1 MEELPSLTIAPL
13 ILSLALSYLL
23 HQVWLRSENIR
34 KKLRRQGVKGPKPTV
49 LYGSTQ
55 EMKRIQQELK
65 IVQMKDTNNYLPT
78 VFPHL
83 LLWRETYGPVFI
95 YSTGALEILHV
106 SDPEM
111 VKDIGHCTPSELG
124 KPNYLKNS
132 RKALFGGG
140 LFTLNGDEWSYQRKL
155 IAPEFFMDKIKGM
168 IELIEDAT
176 APLLESWERML
187 DNAGGNR
194 EIVVDDYLRKLSADI
209 IARVCFGSSFTR
221 GEEIFCKLRQLQK
234 AVSQQDA
241 LVGLSAFWKYL
252 PTRAN
257 REIRKLD
264 EEVRLLILD
273 VVKEHSNS
281 TGVNDLLSVIIDG
294 AQGWQLQGHNA
305 EDFIIGN
312 CKGMYFA
319 GHGTTAVTLIWCLM
333 LLAAHPDW
341 QERARAEAVEVCE
354 HQGAATLDVD
364 ALRQLKIITMVIQE
378 TLRLYPPASLMMREA
393 LMDVKIGNLDVPRG
407 TIIQVA
413 RSMLHQDKNAWG
425 PDVSEFRPG
434 RFANG
439 VAAAC
444 KPAHMYM
451 PFGHGPRTCI
461 GQNLAMVELKIV
473 LARLLS
479 RFTFA
484 PSPRYRHAPVFRLT
498 IEPGFGMPLLV
509 TRL

>member
-1 MEELPSLTIAPL
+1 MEELPALTIAL
-13 ILSLALSYLL
+13 VILSLVLSYLL
-23 HQVWLRSENIR
+23 HQVCLRSENIR

-49 LYGSTQ
+49 FFGNTK
-55 EMKRIQQELK
+55 EMKRIQQELQ
-65 IVQMKDTNNYLPT
+65 IVQTQDANNYLST
-78 VFPHL
+78 LFPHL

-106 SDPEM
+106 SDPEL

-124 KPNYLKNS
+124 KPNYLKRS

-140 LFTLNGDEWSYQRKL
+140 LFTLNGDEWAYQRKL
-155 IAPEFFMDKIKGM
+155 MAPEFIMDKIKGM

-176 APLLESWERML
+176 VPLLESWESIL
-187 DNAGGNR
+187 DNAGGSG
-194 EIVVDDYLRKLSADI
+194 EIAVDDYLRKLSADV

-221 GEEIFCKLRQLQK
+221 GEDIFCKLRQLQK

-252 PTRAN
+252 PTRAI
-257 REIRKLD
+257 REIGKLE

-273 VVKEHSNS
+273 VIKEHNNS
-281 TGVNDLLSVIIDG
+281 TDNDLLRVIIDG
-294 AQGWQLQGHNA
+294 AQGCHLQGREA

-319 GHGTTAVTLIWCLM
+319 GHGTTAVTMIWCLM
-333 LLAAHPDW
+333 LLAAHPEW
-341 QERARAEAVEVCE
+341 QEHARAEAAEICL
-354 HQGAATLDVD
+354 GGATLDVE
-364 ALRQLKIITMVIQE
+364 ALRRLKIITMVIQE

-393 LMDVKIGNLDVPRG
+393 LTDVKMGGLDVPRG

-413 RSMLHQDKNAWG
+413 RSMLHLDEDAWG
-425 PDVSEFRPG
+425 PNAGEFRPD

-439 VAAAC
+439 VAVAC
-444 KPAHMYM
+444 RPAHMYM

-461 GQNLAMVELKIV
+461 GQNLAMVELKVV
-473 LARLLS
+473 LARLLT
-479 RFTFA
+479 RFSFA

-498 IEPGFGMPLLV
+498 IEPGFGMPLVV
-509 TRL
+509 TKL